1 MALPLEKEWNYA
13 DLLSWEDDMRYELI
27 EGYPVMMAPGPSTV
41 HQDILG
47 ELFAQF
53 HAYLKG
59 KRCKVYLS
67 PFDVRLFERE
77 GDHPADVDTVVQ
89 PDMTV
94 VCDRSKVDQKGIQG
108 APDLIVEILSPS
120 SWRHDCLVKYNLYQ
134 RAGVKEYWIV
144 DTEKQVVLV
153 HTLEEGQ
160 YHASKAYTARDT
172 VPVGVLED
180 CAVDLTAVFP
190 EE

>member
-27 EGYPVMMAPGPSTV
+27 EGYPVMMAPPSST
-41 HQDILG
+41 HQEISM
-47 ELFAQF
+47 ELSAQF
-53 HAYLKG
+53 HTYLKG
-59 KRCKVYLS
+59 KNCKVYAA
-67 PFDVRLFERE
+67 PFAVRLFERD
-77 GDHPADVDTVVQ
+77 GDFLESVDTVVQ
-89 PDMTV
+89 PDISI
-94 VCDRSKVDQKGIQG
+94 VCDKKKIDKRGCKG

-160 YHASKAYTARDT
+160 YHAPKAYTARDT

>member
-1 MALPLEKEWNYA
+1 M
-13 DLLSWEDDMRYELI
+13 
-27 EGYPVMMAPGPSTV
+27 
-41 HQDILG
+41 
-47 ELFAQF
+47 
-53 HAYLKG
+53 
-59 KRCKVYLS
+59 
-67 PFDVRLFERE
+67 
-77 GDHPADVDTVVQ
+77 
-89 PDMTV
+89 
-94 VCDRSKVDQKGIQG
+94 
-108 APDLIVEILSPS
+108 EILSPS

>member
-1 MALPLEKEWNYA
+1 MSICMVLIFPLLLVHCMESSFHLP
-13 DLLSWEDDMRYELI
+13 SS
-27 EGYPVMMAPGPSTV
+27 PGPSTV
-41 HQDILG
+41 HQEILG
-47 ELFAQF
+47 ELFAQC
-53 HAYLKG
+53 HADLQG

-94 VCDRSKVDQKGIQG
+94 VCDRSKVDQKGIHG

-160 YHASKAYTARDT
+160 YHAPKAYTARDT

>member
-1 MALPLEKEWNYA
+1 
-13 DLLSWEDDMRYELI
+13 MRYELI

-94 VCDRSKVDQKGIQG
+94 VCDRSKVDQKGIHG

-144 DTEKQVVLV
+144 DTEKQVVLI

-160 YHASKAYTARDT
+160 YHAPKAYTARDT

>member
-94 VCDRSKVDQKGIQG
+94 VCDRSKVDQKGIHG

-134 RAGVKEYWIV
+134 RAGGMVYCMV

-153 HTLEEGQ
+153 HTL
-160 YHASKAYTARDT
+160 
-172 VPVGVLED
+172 
-180 CAVDLTAVFP
+180 
-190 EE
+190 